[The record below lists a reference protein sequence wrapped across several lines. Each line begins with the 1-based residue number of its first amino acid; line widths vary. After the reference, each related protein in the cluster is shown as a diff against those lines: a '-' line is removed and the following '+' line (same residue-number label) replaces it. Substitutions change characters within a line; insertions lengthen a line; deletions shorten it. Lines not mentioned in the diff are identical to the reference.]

1 MGAKLASGKVSEYA
15 RQGKVATMAAELR
28 TDYHRGLEAINRLLT
43 QMIASVEDAISAA
56 STALLSSDDEAAEHV
71 VLRGQIIEDLHQS
84 VEALVFTQLARQAPV
99 GGDLRY
105 LVAALRIV
113 PELEL
118 TRGLAGDL
126 AQRGNMRLGAELSPH
141 VRGLVANMFDR
152 SLSMWRQVANAFAE
166 RLVEAP
172 RLLEAEGD
180 SLDEIYVV
188 LSAELAAGVL
198 RPPLLLEMAL
208 VARFLKRLGDHA
220 VECARWIASF
230 SGAGS
235 RPSL

>member
-1 MGAKLASGKVSEYA
+1 
-15 RQGKVATMAAELR
+15 MAGELR
-28 TDYHRGLEAINRLLT
+28 SDYHRGLEEINRLLT

-56 STALLSSDDEAAEHV
+56 STAVLSSDDEAAEHV
-71 VLRGQIIEDLHQS
+71 VLRGLTIEELHQS
-84 VEALVFTQLARQAPV
+84 VEALVFSQLARQAPV

-118 TRGLAGDL
+118 TRNLAGDL
-126 AQRGNMRLGAELSPH
+126 AQRGNMRLGAELSPR

-166 RLVEAP
+166 RLPEAA

-180 SLDEIYVV
+180 NLDEIYVV
-188 LSAELAAGVL
+188 LSAELAAGDL
-198 RPPLLLEMAL
+198 RAPILLEMAL

-220 VECARWIASF
+220 VESARWIASF
-230 SGAGS
+230 SGPGLRTS
-235 RPSL
+235 R

>member
-1 MGAKLASGKVSEYA
+1 MTFTCHCPFQTVSGLSGPPPPASPALANHRATGPTVASISATSCRVASSSVTSSGRAMTGAAKPDGASRSVAMTAAAPDETRPRTSAPPIPPPAPVTTATRPAGSMGAKLASGKVSVYA
-15 RQGKVATMAAELR
+15 RQGKVVTMAAELR

-118 TRGLAGDL
+118 TRGLA
-126 AQRGNMRLGAELSPH
+126 
-141 VRGLVANMFDR
+141 
-152 SLSMWRQVANAFAE
+152 
-166 RLVEAP
+166 
-172 RLLEAEGD
+172 
-180 SLDEIYVV
+180 
-188 LSAELAAGVL
+188 
-198 RPPLLLEMAL
+198 
-208 VARFLKRLGDHA
+208 
-220 VECARWIASF
+220 
-230 SGAGS
+230 
-235 RPSL
+235 